1 MNSAFTTG
9 TRWAGFVSLFL
20 AGACGAQ
27 PLDEEAIDRGTLSET
42 GAPGIEATTGFIVDR
57 TVTNVGAEFFR
68 QFSEAWRGLP
78 GTESVNVTI
87 VERPSARYGS
97 QIYIEQDGRPV
108 ARVFLYAGRG
118 ATIRPLAVEAARYVG
133 GRLSDA
139 ALTGMMFMDPDLGGD
154 ELRGVR

>member
-1 MNSAFTTG
+1 MRHASATG
-9 TRWAGFVSLFL
+9 TRWAGLVSVFL
-20 AGACGAQ
+20 AGVCSAQ
-27 PLDEEAIDRGTLSET
+27 PLDDEAIDRDALSET
-42 GAPGIEATTGFIVDR
+42 GFPSIEATTGFIVDR
-57 TVTNVGAEFFR
+57 TMTNVGAEFFR

-118 ATIRPLAVEAARYVG
+118 ATIRPLAAEAARYVA
-133 GRLSDA
+133 GRVSNA
-139 ALTGMMFMDPDLGGD
+139 ALAGMIFADPDLAGD